1 MKSQRE
7 EIQEAVQAANRTLGH
22 LQRAQECL
30 RSAGNWGVVD
40 MLGGGLLTSLIKRGK
55 MSGAEAE
62 LSQARDALRQFA
74 AELRDVRDAADIS
87 VEINDFLGFADLFF
101 DGLIVDWLMQSR
113 IHAAREQVAQ
123 AQARVQAVRDEL
135 QSRL

>member
-1 MKSQRE
+1 M
-7 EIQEAVQAANRTLGH
+7 
-22 LQRAQECL
+22 

-123 AQARVQAVRDEL
+123 AQARVRSVRDEL

>member
-87 VEINDFLGFADLFF
+87 VEVNDFLGFADLFF
-101 DGLIVDWLMQSR
+101 DGLIVDWLMQ
-113 IHAAREQVAQ
+113 
-123 AQARVQAVRDEL
+123 
-135 QSRL
+135 